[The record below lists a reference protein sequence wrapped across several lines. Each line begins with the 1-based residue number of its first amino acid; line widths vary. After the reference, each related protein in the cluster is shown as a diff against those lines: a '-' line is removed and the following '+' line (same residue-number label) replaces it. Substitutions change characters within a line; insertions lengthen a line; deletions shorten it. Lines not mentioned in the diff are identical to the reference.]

1 LSHYRLSVIKRQ
13 DLMMVQDADDMG
25 LSAAGDIGSGK
36 ARDKEEAWLSQII
49 TRLNDMFITDG
60 FTDNDLINWAYSIRD
75 KISENE
81 TVVYQIANNSA
92 EQALLGDFAGA
103 MDDVVMDSGEAHRN
117 QMMQYLN
124 SKEVQSGF
132 RGLCWTCC

>member
-1 LSHYRLSVIKRQ
+1 MIKQQ

-36 ARDKEEAWLSQII
+36 ARNKEEAWLSQII

-81 TVVYQIANNSA
+81 TVVFRLQITQQN
-92 EQALLGDFAGA
+92 
-103 MDDVVMDSGEAHRN
+103 R
-117 QMMQYLN
+117 
-124 SKEVQSGF
+124 
-132 RGLCWTCC
+132 LCWEISPVLWTTR